1 MKVGIWGYYGFD
13 NLGDDLIL
21 DVLIGWLLEID
32 NKIEPYTFIKKKA
45 AKKSCKNTI
54 LQIKRVEA

>member
-32 NKIEPYTFIKKKA
+32 NKIEPYTFIKKRKQRRNP
-45 AKKSCKNTI
+45 AKTQYCKSK
-54 LQIKRVEA
+54 E